1 MFDNNF
7 KILVHCIIG
16 TNDFKNLLDQKIEKL
31 IYRHFEFRIKHDFE
45 SDLLAI
51 NGNENHLHLLFQ
63 LHPDKSLNEI
73 IQSLKA
79 SSSELI
85 NQMNL
90 TNEKFMWQIGYYGFS
105 VSESQVEKVNDYI
118 KNQKEIHQKLSTED
132 EIAKFLE
139 AHKTNKPKN

>member
-1 MFDNNF
+1 MFENNF

-16 TNDFKNLLDQKIEKL
+16 TNDFKNMLDQKIEKL
-31 IYRHFEFRIKHDFE
+31 LVKHFSFRIQSDFDSE
-45 SDLLAI
+45 LLAI
-51 NGNENHLHLLFQ
+51 NGTENHLHLLFQ
-63 LHPDKSLNEI
+63 LHPDKSLNEV

-105 VSESQVEKVNDYI
+105 VSESQAEKVIDYI
-118 KNQKEIHQKLSTED
+118 KNQKDIHQKLSAED
-132 EIAKFLE
+132 EILKFLE
-139 AHKTNKPKN
+139 AHKTNKSKS